1 MIELYGSID
10 HIFRLIEIEY
20 SIDHEMAIERQ
31 LCPEL
36 LFDLWKIVIGY
47 SGLKIND

>member
-1 MIELYGSID
+1 
-10 HIFRLIEIEY
+10 
-20 SIDHEMAIERQ
+20 MAIERQ
-31 LCPEL
+31 LRPEL

>member
-1 MIELYGSID
+1 MD
-10 HIFRLIEIEY
+10 RLIIYFDIIEIEY

-47 SGLKIND
+47 SGLKRND